1 MKQSKLPGTWLIL
14 AMALVSLGLSGCA
27 STKEHKTEPLL
38 SAAGFQSVTPST
50 PQQQA
55 AYAALPAHK
64 MQRTDWNG
72 KTVYAYADKKAGV
85 VYVGSEKEYQRFNE
99 LGQQQ
104 KIAKEQLEVASMNQ
118 QAAMYWGDWGW
129 RGF

>member
-1 MKQSKLPGTWLIL
+1 AGLEVPDFHKRQPRIWIVQGPQKTKTLIEDIDMKQSKLPGTWLIL

-72 KTVYAYADKKAGV
+72 KTVYAYADKKAG
-85 VYVGSEKEYQRFNE
+85 
-99 LGQQQ
+99 
-104 KIAKEQLEVASMNQ
+104 
-118 QAAMYWGDWGW
+118 
-129 RGF
+129 